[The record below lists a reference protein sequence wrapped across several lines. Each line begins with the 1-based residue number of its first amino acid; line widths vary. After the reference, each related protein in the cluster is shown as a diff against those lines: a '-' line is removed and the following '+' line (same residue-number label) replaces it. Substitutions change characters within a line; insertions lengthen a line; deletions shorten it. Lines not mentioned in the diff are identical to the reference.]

1 MWAAKVIVM
10 QTATYTG
17 LCRINPGLVQP
28 ESYKP
33 CSLLF
38 GIQEPWNRVG
48 ELRWKIVVGGK
59 ELGDCV

>member
-1 MWAAKVIVM
+1 MIVGGRGDCD
-10 QTATYTG
+10 ADG
-17 LCRINPGLVQP
+17 RINPGMVQP

-33 CSLLF
+33 CSLRF

-59 ELGDCV
+59 ELRDCV